1 MNTVSADTVK
11 AEVEAYLNNDCP
23 YPFFVVVDKYEDIL
37 RAFPYLQ
44 TLRTSSCCQEDSFPD
59 LDALYDK
66 LRTISSK
73 TILLGAGESAAM
85 SGDDCMLR
93 TIKDILPSAKLIVL
107 CRGSRT
113 AVQRMVSDDPK
124 FGQRR
129 VCFLQTGSLYR
140 IFRVAKELEI
150 PAYENFRSLLAALE
164 DDVGD
169 DVFVKTD
176 LPLYQTHI
184 LKTAFDAIKQKNQ
197 VFPLTSDFLSETQ
210 WKDYLKD
217 DRVSN
222 YPLDH
227 WRTYLKLL
235 LEPVENP
242 YLKLVLRNCP
252 HYEAYRRRLLF
263 ALLDESG
270 QDASFKELY
279 DCRKILLENFKG
291 DMTDYL
297 AETCRKKGLSRLA
310 YLTDNTEAEREAIIE
325 TLERADDLPAL
336 DALANYYPD
345 LADYLQDYIFTG
357 KNGELFTRYFRD
369 YKKYKVTN
377 HLPDEFLQWVCALA
391 GDGNRAY
398 NSLNTRG
405 SILEAYNDG
414 NTTLFWLDALGVEYL
429 AYIQKHADRMGLRS
443 QIQIGRAELPSITS
457 ENREFYDSWKGKRCE
472 TKDLDDIKHG
482 KIVKYSYEHCKKPIY
497 LAEELA
503 EIRKVLSWIEAELT
517 SGRSKRVVLASDHGA
532 SRLAVINE
540 KERKEKMASKGQH
553 SGRCCPQ
560 NEMDV
565 KSIYATLEKGF
576 WVLANYD
583 RFQGGRK
590 ASVEVHGGASLEE
603 VVVPVICFTLAD
615 STIYVENTT
624 NIAYSS
630 ADERPVIELFSKT
643 ELRQVSLKLGDKV
656 YMAEKLDEHHHR
668 VTLDY
673 NQACGQFSAD
683 VCENGALINV
693 VTITIRSRVGT
704 INDDN
709 GFFD

>member
-44 TLRTSSCCQEDSFPD
+44 TLRTSSYCQEDSFPD

-197 VFPLTSDFLSETQ
+197 VFPLTSDCLSETQ

-227 WRTYLKLL
+227 W
-235 LEPVENP
+235 
-242 YLKLVLRNCP
+242 
-252 HYEAYRRRLLF
+252 
-263 ALLDESG
+263 
-270 QDASFKELY
+270 
-279 DCRKILLENFKG
+279 
-291 DMTDYL
+291 
-297 AETCRKKGLSRLA
+297 
-310 YLTDNTEAEREAIIE
+310 
-325 TLERADDLPAL
+325 
-336 DALANYYPD
+336 
-345 LADYLQDYIFTG
+345 
-357 KNGELFTRYFRD
+357 
-369 YKKYKVTN
+369 
-377 HLPDEFLQWVCALA
+377 
-391 GDGNRAY
+391 
-398 NSLNTRG
+398 
-405 SILEAYNDG
+405 
-414 NTTLFWLDALGVEYL
+414 
-429 AYIQKHADRMGLRS
+429 
-443 QIQIGRAELPSITS
+443 
-457 ENREFYDSWKGKRCE
+457 
-472 TKDLDDIKHG
+472 
-482 KIVKYSYEHCKKPIY
+482 
-497 LAEELA
+497 
-503 EIRKVLSWIEAELT
+503 
-517 SGRSKRVVLASDHGA
+517 
-532 SRLAVINE
+532 
-540 KERKEKMASKGQH
+540 
-553 SGRCCPQ
+553 
-560 NEMDV
+560 
-565 KSIYATLEKGF
+565 
-576 WVLANYD
+576 
-583 RFQGGRK
+583 
-590 ASVEVHGGASLEE
+590 
-603 VVVPVICFTLAD
+603 
-615 STIYVENTT
+615 
-624 NIAYSS
+624 
-630 ADERPVIELFSKT
+630 
-643 ELRQVSLKLGDKV
+643 
-656 YMAEKLDEHHHR
+656 
-668 VTLDY
+668 
-673 NQACGQFSAD
+673 
-683 VCENGALINV
+683 
-693 VTITIRSRVGT
+693 
-704 INDDN
+704 
-709 GFFD
+709 